1 GMSQPASINTDG
13 DYIVGSIDYTGDT
26 RGQAWYMDLLC
37 LAKGGKEILSKA
49 TIDKGYLG

>member
-1 GMSQPASINTDG
+1 MGALFSVIRKEG
-13 DYIVGSIDYTGDT
+13 T